1 MTGPLYESEYLFGI
15 YEPGG
20 EQLMLDAARPGWI
33 VFSEAVG
40 HDPDDRTGVDF
51 SSFSDQGFGVIC
63 RINNGYEPDGTIPHS
78 SQYTQFARRVANF
91 VSTSRGCKIWIIGN
105 EMNYAA
111 ERPGIVI
118 DWTRH
123 RTRRSGPPE
132 EADPNRRGVP
142 VRFNALPDFST
153 EIRTTRGAIVSPGE
167 VITPELYARC
177 YRLCRDAIHRLP
189 GHQDDQVLVGAV
201 APWNTQTVYGSNPN
215 GDWIQ
220 YFSDILEELG
230 PDSCDGFALHTYT
243 RGGDARLISSETTME
258 SPFQSHH
265 REFRAYR
272 DFMAAVPTSM
282 RHLPAYITET
292 DQIEPWIDRN
302 QAWVQQAYGEIDE
315 WNRQTGSQLIRCLA
329 LYRWPRI
336 DKWYIDGKQGVI
348 EDFRAALERE
358 YRWRFTAAKATKSVV
373 RSVAAQPLP
382 AYQVEWVNDHLP
394 ADVSIGEVITVT
406 LELRNAGSETW
417 TWGGGNPFRLG
428 YHYYRNRRRLEM
440 PVEKELRT
448 DVPYDVEP
456 GETVTVEAE
465 VALPDEAGNYT
476 IEFDLIQ
483 EGVAWFKEM
492 GSPVLTRWITVEDVN
507 TRRAEGEDDSGSM
520 LLVPLFEDVSARL
533 PRSGTAYARRSLA
546 QIRYIVISHSGA
558 NPRLSL
564 EVIGQA
570 HVKHG
575 YPGIVY
581 DFVVDGSGQVYKV
594 SELEDV
600 ADPRNDWS
608 LHGVN
613 VCLLGN
619 FGSAPPPLVQ
629 LEGASR
635 LCAWLAGQ
643 LDLGPEEIVG
653 LGHLTHTDSPGA
665 TFYKPPNWQEMLRR
679 QVQLRLAVLS
689 SGADQQRTSDEQAR
703 LDEARNESE
712 TLTAQLDDAQREQE
726 QLRLFNE
733 RLQLELADL
742 RSQLA
747 LQPDAEERRP
757 PIQNMVER
765 LPRNP
770 ARYVL
775 RSPDD
780 VEFVVINH
788 TGMEPGV
795 PLQRIAES
803 HMPDWPGILYDFCID
818 ENGVIY
824 QTQPLDEVV
833 ETNLPYLAR
842 AINIAFIGV
851 FDLSGPHHAQ
861 LYAGAQLI
869 AWLMDRF
876 PRLSVDQIKGLS
888 EFTDHASPGEQWLS
902 GLTWKHDLIV
912 AVRRA
917 SGLIDPTE
925 VERELRGRLDEAERQ
940 VQVLQLNAV
949 AMQEQRQRLQ
959 TDNQLLQSQLSAA
972 QEAPSYLNVPS
983 PAIHDIV
990 ERLPRHPVL
999 RYERRSANKIT
1010 HVAVHHTATLPSIGP
1025 SRIAELHVNADP
1037 DRGKEAW
1044 PGIGYHYFIHA
1055 DGTIDQ
1061 TNELETVSYHV
1072 FQHNTYTIGVAFAG
1086 SFMNGQT
1093 PTSAQIRSGAH
1104 LIAWLMQEQKIPL
1117 ARVYGHREFPE
1128 NVTVCPGSE
1137 WTGGKRWRDQ
1147 LFARIE
1153 EVKKGIGIKSIR
1165 HYMLFWQRDYPGPL
1179 ARQDFINAIG
1189 YVARFRPTLGFSLD
1203 DARNAEYVTIVGNQA
1218 GIDEAGEQLL
1228 RNSGCKVERIAGR
1241 NEDETGRMLAELAR
1255 VGRRFR
1261 AFEVDF

>member
-1 MTGPLYESEYLFGI
+1 MTGPLYESEFLFGI

-20 EQLMLDAARPGWI
+20 EQLMLDADRPGWI
-33 VFSEAVG
+33 LFSEAVG

-51 SSFSDQGFGVIC
+51 SSFSDQGLGLMC

-78 SQYTQFARRVANF
+78 SQYEVFSRRVANF

-118 DWTRH
+118 DWSRH
-123 RTRRSGPPE
+123 QTRRSGPPD
-132 EADPNRRGVP
+132 EADPNRRGVA

-177 YRLCRDAIHRLP
+177 YRLCREAIHRLP
-189 GHQDDQVLVGAV
+189 GHEDDQVLVGAV

-220 YFSDILEELG
+220 YFGDILDQLG
-230 PDSCDGFALHTYT
+230 PDGCDGFALHAYT
-243 RGGDARLISSETTME
+243 RGGDAGLITSEATMGT
-258 SPFQSHH
+258 PFQMRH
-265 REFRAYR
+265 REFRTYR

-292 DQIEPWIDRN
+292 DQIEPWVDRN
-302 QAWVQQAYGEIDE
+302 QGWIQQAYGEIDE
-315 WNRQTGSQLIRCLA
+315 WNRQTGSQLIRSLV

-336 DKWYIDGKQGVI
+336 DKWYIDGKQKVI
-348 EDFRAALERE
+348 EDFSEALKRE
-358 YRWRFTAAKATKSVV
+358 YRWRFTSATTSRPAKAS
-373 RSVAAQPLP
+373 AP
-382 AYQVEWVNDHLP
+382 AEPVSPFRIQWIDDHLP
-394 ADVSIGEVITVT
+394 RDVSVGETIIAS
-406 LELRNAGSETW
+406 LELRNAGSTTW

-428 YHYYRNRRRLEM
+428 YHYYRNRHRLDM
-440 PVEKELRT
+440 PEDKELRT
-448 DVPYDVEP
+448 DVPHDVEP
-456 GETVTVEAE
+456 GETISIDVE
-465 VALPDEAGNYT
+465 VALPDEPGNYT

-483 EGVAWFKEM
+483 EGVTWFKEM
-492 GSPVLTRWITVEDVN
+492 GSPVLTRWITVEGAGVPVD
-507 TRRAEGEDDSGSM
+507 REGGGGTAA
-520 LLVPLFEDVSARL
+520 LLVPLFQDLSSRL
-533 PRSGTAYARRSLA
+533 PRSGTAYARRSLD
-546 QIRYIVISHSGA
+546 QIRYVVISHSGA
-558 NPRLSL
+558 DPRLSL
-564 EVIGQA
+564 EIIAQA
-570 HVKHG
+570 HVNHG

-600 ADPRNDWS
+600 ADPRSDWS
-608 LHGVN
+608 LHGAN
-613 VCLLGN
+613 ICLLGN
-619 FGSAPPPLVQ
+619 FGTEPPPLTQ
-629 LEGASR
+629 LESTSR

-643 LDLGPEEIVG
+643 LDLGTDDIIG
-653 LGHLTHTDSPGA
+653 LGHLTRTDSPGT
-665 TFYKPPNWQEMLRR
+665 TFYKPPNWQELLRR
-679 QVQLRLAVLS
+679 QVQLRMAALS
-689 SGADQQRTSDEQAR
+689 VGAGRQRDEDEGDRQEEAQRT
-703 LDEARNESE
+703 LEAMESQIE
-712 TLTAQLDDAQREQE
+712 ASQREQA
-726 QLRLFNE
+726 QLQALNE
-733 RLQLELADL
+733 RLQLDVTDL

-747 LQPDAEERRP
+747 VKPDSEERRP
-757 PIQNMVER
+757 PIQNIVER
-765 LPRNP
+765 LPRDA

-775 RSPDD
+775 RSSNS
-780 VEFVVINH
+780 VEYIVINC

-803 HMPDWPGILYDFCID
+803 HMPDWPGILYDFCVD
-818 ENGVIY
+818 EGGIIY

-833 ETNLPYLAR
+833 ETNLPYLSH
-842 AINIAFIGV
+842 AINVAFSGI
-851 FDLSGPHHAQ
+851 FDHSVPDPAQ

-869 AWLMDRF
+869 AWLLDRF
-876 PRLSVDQIKGLS
+876 PRTSVDQIMGLS
-888 EFTDHASPGEQWLS
+888 EFVDHVSPGEQWMD
-902 GLTWKHDLIV
+902 GLNWKHDLIV

-925 VERELRGRLDEAERQ
+925 VERELRARLDEAERQ
-940 VQVLQLNAV
+940 VQVLQHNSAT
-949 AMQEQRQRLQ
+949 MQEQRQRLQ
-959 TDNQLLQSQLSAA
+959 TDNQLLQNELAA
-972 QEAPSYLNVPS
+972 LQEEPSYLNVPA
-983 PAIHDIV
+983 PAVHDIV
-990 ERLPRHPVL
+990 DQLPRHPTL
-999 RYERRSANKIT
+999 RYERRAANKIT
-1010 HVAVHHTATLPSIGP
+1010 HVAVHHTATMPSI
-1025 SRIAELHVNADP
+1025 SLNRIAELHVNADAG
-1037 DRGKEAW
+1037 RGKEAW

-1072 FQHNTYTIGVAFAG
+1072 FQHNSYTIGVAFAG

-1104 LIAWLMQEQKIPL
+1104 LIAWLMQEHDIPL
-1117 ARVYGHREFPE
+1117 ARVYGHREFPD

-1137 WTGGKRWRDQ
+1137 WTGGNRWRDQ
-1147 LFARIE
+1147 LFARIDQ
-1153 EVKKGIGIKSIR
+1153 VKKGIGIKSIR

-1218 GIDEAGEQLL
+1218 GLDEATEQLL

-1255 VGRRFR
+1255 LGRRFR
-1261 AFEVDF
+1261 SFEVDF